1 MKEKAQV
8 VGDLLLIFST
18 SSLAISYLKK
28 GKSHNST
35 SEIKKFTLTSVLLL
49 FSYDIYSKIK
59 KHMHFGNMIFIY
71 KLKKL
76 MKNIISFF
84 MITPI
89 FLLLPRDVRLEFL
102 FISSALLSV
111 LL

>member
-18 SSLAISYLKK
+18 SSLAITYLRK

-35 SEIKKFTLTSVLLL
+35 SEIKKSSLTSVLLL
-49 FSYDIYSKIK
+49 FSYDICNKIK
-59 KHMHFGNMIFIY
+59 KQMHFSNMLFIY
-71 KLKKL
+71 KFKKL
-76 MKNIISFF
+76 MKTVIPFYV
-84 MITPI
+84 ITYI

-102 FISSALLSV
+102 FISSTLLSV